1 MMTRQAFHG
10 ESSVS
15 ISNLIAASM
24 KLSKDKDKDKDE
36 DDSPQVPDPSE
47 GTYQPADDP
56 DEDKQKE
63 AEDAPPMPQPPT
75 PP

>member
-1 MMTRQAFHG
+1 MTLQEIHG

-15 ISNLIAASM
+15 ISTIIAAS
-24 KLSKDKDKDKDE
+24 KKSEDE
-36 DDSPQVPDPSE
+36 DKEAEKSPQVPDPSE

-56 DEDKQKE
+56 DDDKQKE
-63 AEDAPPMPQPPT
+63 AEKAPPMPQPPT

>member
-1 MMTRQAFHG
+1 MTLQEIHG

-15 ISNLIAASM
+15 ISTIIAAS
-24 KLSKDKDKDKDE
+24 KKSEDE
-36 DDSPQVPDPSE
+36 KSPQVPDPSE

-56 DEDKQKE
+56 DDDKQKE
-63 AEDAPPMPQPPT
+63 AEKAPPMPQPPT